1 MSFSNRN
8 GHCIIWCCDFPS
20 LRVFFTES
28 RTVVGSSDGQASQML
43 LDFVKALRN
52 YYNFGMV
59 RFIRDVSSFLMIRQI
74 AIRDCSLQL
83 PFWLY
88 FWPYSLHY
96 SLLQLFRYIYARRMY
111 LSILREI
118 QINRCTGL
126 DRIFHNIFREQNPI
140 FENKILSYF
149 HRRMMLQY
157 FRYRTD
163 LNSDLRL
170 LIFIFSVS
178 VSCNMSRKRS
188 LTHFK
193 CGKANK
199 IKTYLAY
206 FIFGWRWHQV
216 ASSGISGV
224 LARFRSRFYAE
235 IMGASFQHS

>member
-1 MSFSNRN
+1 VTFPAFSWS
-8 GHCIIWCCDFPS
+8 GKLPS
-20 LRVFFTES
+20 GIVPYSCL
-28 RTVVGSSDGQASQML
+28 
-43 LDFVKALRN
+43 
-52 YYNFGMV
+52 
-59 RFIRDVSSFLMIRQI
+59 
-74 AIRDCSLQL
+74 
-83 PFWLY
+83 FWLY